1 VKYRISRGFEK
12 ILRRL
17 RPPERMEVQRHVDA
31 LVRAFEADTFPIGL
45 GLRKLGGS
53 LWEFRIN
60 LSLRILFQW
69 EKQSVTFLFIGNHNE
84 VQQFVRHYV

>member
-1 VKYRISRGFEK
+1 MEYRTSRGFEK

-17 RPPERMEVQRHVDA
+17 RLPERMEVQRHVDA
-31 LVRAFEADTFPIGL
+31 LVRAFEVDTFPIGL
-45 GLRKLGGS
+45 GLRKLAGS

-84 VQQFVRHYV
+84 VQQFVRHYA

>member
-1 VKYRISRGFEK
+1 MEYRTSHGFEK

-17 RPPERMEVQRHVDA
+17 RPPDRMEVQRHVDA

-45 GLRKLGGS
+45 GLKKHGS
-53 LWEFRIN
+53 SVWEFRIN

-69 EKQSVTFLFIGNHNE
+69 EKRSITFLFIGNHNE
-84 VQQFVRHYV
+84 IQQFMRHYL